1 MKVTIEDAGESGD
14 FYRSLWLYPLIQGG
28 IISLAG
34 IILLIFPK
42 VGLIFMSVMF
52 GLYLFML
59 GLGQTVLA
67 FKLSSLKEHWWKLLI
82 RSILILIVGVLILWY
97 PFSFAKIGMGI
108 PLVAGGIFLIINS
121 MQDLLNPDFR
131 SRGKTEQA
139 GSLLTVLLGILLCF
153 APVFSA
159 LMLFRII
166 GGLSLFSGTFLIVRA
181 LSNRTTPH

>member
-28 IISLAG
+28 IVSLAG

-67 FKLSSLKEHWWKLLI
+67 FKLSSVKDHWWKLLV
-82 RSILILIVGVLILWY
+82 RSILMLIAGIFILWY

-108 PLVAGGIFLIINS
+108 PLIAGGIFLIINS

-131 SRGKTEQA
+131 SKDRRERI
-139 GSLLTVLLGILLCF
+139 GSLLTVLMGILLCF

-159 LMLFRII
+159 LLLFRII
-166 GGLSLFSGTFLIVRA
+166 GTLSLFSGIFLVARA